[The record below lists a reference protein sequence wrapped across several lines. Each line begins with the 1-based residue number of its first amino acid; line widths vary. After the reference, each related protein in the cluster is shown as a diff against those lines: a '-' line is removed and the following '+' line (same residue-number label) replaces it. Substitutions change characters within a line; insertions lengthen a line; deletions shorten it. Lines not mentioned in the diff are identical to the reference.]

1 MNGLA
6 LLLNRSIVRSRK
18 PAPSSRRCWRIAF
31 ALLVSGCLGGLPSR
45 GDAAGL
51 QCPEIGPGAVP
62 DLLADAKRAQLVTT
76 GNSTDLANEIY
87 DLINRLQIERP
98 TISYTELTNVL
109 IAAYCP
115 VVANA
120 PRLTEAEKWQ
130 RMRQFDAVLRQQ
142 LAADTMPAGSLIIA
156 SIPLPPAVYRE
167 LKSQAADANQS
178 PAQFMA
184 AILAKA
190 AGR

>member
-6 LLLNRSIVRSRK
+6 LRLNRNSVRDQK
-18 PAPSSRRCWRIAF
+18 PASLSRRCRRIAF
-31 ALLVSGCLGGLPSR
+31 ALLVSGFLGGLPSR
-45 GDAAGL
+45 GHAAGL
-51 QCPEIGPGAVP
+51 QCPELGPGAVP
-62 DLLADAKRAQLVTT
+62 NLLADAKQARLVTT

-98 TISYTELTNVL
+98 NISYTDLTNVL

-115 VVANA
+115 VVAAA
-120 PRLTEAEKWQ
+120 PQLTEAEKWQ

-156 SIPLPPAVYRE
+156 NIPLPPAVYRE
-167 LKSQAADANQS
+167 LRSQAADVNQS

-184 AILAKA
+184 TILARA

>member
-6 LLLNRSIVRSRK
+6 LLNRTIARRWK
-18 PAPSSRRCWRIAF
+18 PASAARRHRRIAF
-31 ALLVSGCLGGLPSR
+31 ALVITGFLGGLPAR

-51 QCPEIGPGAVP
+51 QCPELAPGAMSNP
-62 DLLADAKRAQLVTT
+62 LADPKRAQLVTT

-98 TISYTELTNVL
+98 NISYTELTNAL

-120 PRLTEAEKWQ
+120 PQLTEAEKWQ

-142 LAADTMPAGSLIIA
+142 LSADTMPAGSLIIA
-156 SIPLPPAVYRE
+156 NIPLPPAVYRE
-167 LKSQAADANQS
+167 LRSQAAHVNQS

-190 AGR
+190 AGK

>member
-6 LLLNRSIVRSRK
+6 LRLNRAIVRGRK
-18 PAPSSRRCWRIAF
+18 LASLSRRCRRIAF

-51 QCPEIGPGAVP
+51 QCPELGPGAVP
-62 DLLADAKRAQLVTT
+62 NLLADAKQVRLVTI
-76 GNSTDLANEIY
+76 GNSTDLANEIN

-98 TISYTELTNVL
+98 NISYTDLTNVL

-115 VVANA
+115 VVAA
-120 PRLTEAEKWQ
+120 ASQLTEAEKWQ
-130 RMRQFDAVLRQQ
+130 RMQQFDAVLRQR
-142 LAADTMPAGSLIIA
+142 LAADTMPAESLIIA
-156 SIPLPPAVYRE
+156 NIPLPPAVYRE
-167 LKSQAADANQS
+167 LRSQAAEVNQS

-184 AILAKA
+184 AILARA
-190 AGR
+190 AGK

>member
-6 LLLNRSIVRSRK
+6 LLNRNIARSRK
-18 PAPSSRRCWRIAF
+18 PASSARRCRRIAF
-31 ALLVSGCLGGLPSR
+31 AVLVSGCLGGLPLS
-45 GDAAGL
+45 GHGAGL
-51 QCPEIGPGAVP
+51 QCPELGPGAVP
-62 DLLADAKRAQLVTT
+62 NLLADAKRAQLVTT
-76 GNSTDLANEIY
+76 GNATDLANEIY

-98 TISYTELTNVL
+98 NISYTDLTNVL
-109 IAAYCP
+109 IATYCP
-115 VVANA
+115 VVANT
-120 PRLTEAEKWQ
+120 PQLTEAEKWQ

-156 SIPLPPAVYRE
+156 NIPLPPAVYRE
-167 LKSQAADANQS
+167 LRSQAADVNQS